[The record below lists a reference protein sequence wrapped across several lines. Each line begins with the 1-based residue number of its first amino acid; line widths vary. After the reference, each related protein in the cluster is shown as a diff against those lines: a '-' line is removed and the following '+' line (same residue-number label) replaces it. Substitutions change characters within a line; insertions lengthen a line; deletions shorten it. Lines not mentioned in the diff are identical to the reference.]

1 MILPDL
7 LGYLLGGGENH
18 ELTQAS
24 TTNLLGLDGRW
35 CEEAF
40 AVAGWPVPELP
51 PSLAGTLGPQIA
63 PSVRLARVGS
73 HDTASAVVGFGRLE
87 EDEAFLNV
95 GTWSLVGCVLPEP
108 LATPEAEAANF
119 TNERAAHGRVR
130 FLRNVPGFW
139 VINRLHEELGVAE
152 PVPQWLERAATVE
165 ARLDLFHPDL
175 FSPPSML
182 AACRALTSREPR
194 NPQEWAGIA
203 LASLADAIAAQPAE
217 MARLTGRTFSAF
229 RVGGGGSQSAA
240 LCQAL
245 ADTSGLEVRAG
256 PAEAT
261 VVGNL
266 AVGLL
271 ASGALGSWEEM
282 ETVVRRS
289 AEVEVYRPNA
299 SHT

>member
-7 LGYLLGGGENH
+7 LGYLLGGGESH

-24 TTNLLGLDGRW
+24 TTNLLALDGRW
-35 CEEAF
+35 CNEAF
-40 AVAGWPVPELP
+40 ALAGWPVPELQ
-51 PSLAGTLGPQIA
+51 PSRPGTLGPQLA
-63 PSVRLARVGS
+63 PRVRLAHVGS
-73 HDTASAVVGFGRLE
+73 HDTASAVAGFGKLE

-119 TNERAAHGRVR
+119 TNERAVDGRVR

-139 VINRLHEELGVAE
+139 VINRLHEELGIPE
-152 PVPQWLERAATVE
+152 PVPEWLASAQAVDE
-165 ARLDLFHPDL
+165 RLDLFHPDL

-182 AACRALTSREPR
+182 DACRALTPREPQR
-194 NPQEWAGIA
+194 PQEWAGLA

-217 MARLTGRTFSAF
+217 MARLTGRSFSAF

-261 VVGNL
+261 VLGNL
-266 AVGLL
+266 AVALL
-271 ASGALGSWEEM
+271 ASGAIGSVEEM
-282 ETVVRRS
+282 ESVVRRS
-289 AEVEVYRPNA
+289 AQVNVYRPT
-299 SHT
+299 S